1 MTRLKSI
8 AILSLACLFMGNSSS
23 RAAYLSVSSAVF
35 IPTDASINI
44 QVLLE
49 NNSSSILNL
58 AAFSFEL
65 EVTPISTR
73 RVEFNASSQPD
84 SLTDPNYVFFGN
96 SSDQTTP
103 TTPWAVNSTGT
114 GVNNDFVFSDTTDN
128 TLNMSVAVNSSKLL
142 ANIRLVPGSGAARP
156 QAGDIFTLSFVAAGT
171 SIIDENLATVTFTTG
186 TGTLIAAVPEPS
198 SYALVLVGSMVM
210 GWLKRRRRLQ
220 LL

>member
-103 TTPWAVNSTGT
+103 TTP
-114 GVNNDFVFSDTTDN
+114 
-128 TLNMSVAVNSSKLL
+128 
-142 ANIRLVPGSGAARP
+142 
-156 QAGDIFTLSFVAAGT
+156 LS
-171 SIIDENLATVTFTTG
+171 
-186 TGTLIAAVPEPS
+186 LIHI
-198 SYALVLVGSMVM
+198 
-210 GWLKRRRRLQ
+210 
-220 LL
+220 